1 MQSNF
6 EKNGSNHNH
15 VASLNYF
22 EELFIQE
29 ERYQSYNESFSLK
42 YNELLIIQK
51 PFQEDLQDDCD
62 DNIDDENI
70 VEAFE
75 IVSDVIDVPN
85 FYQDQPIHDQ
95 YSDDPKQ

>member
-1 MQSNF
+1 
-6 EKNGSNHNH
+6 
-15 VASLNYF
+15 
-22 EELFIQE
+22 
-29 ERYQSYNESFSLK
+29 
-42 YNELLIIQK
+42 LLVIQK

-85 FYQDQPIHDQ
+85 FYQDQPIYDQ
-95 YSDDPKQ
+95 YSDDPNSRYLHQHMHLFTTVNLCMTAMK